1 MLDPKSALPQ
11 RFWDKTRSEDT
22 GYRTPCL
29 TWTAFK
35 QPNGYGKFGLNG
47 KSQYAHRV
55 AYEALIGPIAA
66 GLMIDHL
73 CRNRACV
80 NVEHM
85 EAVTN
90 KVNIL
95 RGETIM
101 AANAAKTHCPNGHE
115 YTEENTYISPSS
127 GGRTCRTCI
136 REWRAKRSEREKAE
150 RRAKPKEE
158 PTHCRNGHPIND
170 ANRYITPRGWRAC
183 RACTRDSKARYNERK
198 KQR

>member
-1 MLDPKSALPQ
+1 MTNPKSALPQ
-11 RFWDKTRSEDT
+11 RFWDKTRSEET
-22 GYRTPCL
+22 GYATPCL

-35 QPNGYGKFGLNG
+35 QSNGYGKFGLDG

-55 AYEALIGPIAA
+55 AYTALVAPIPD

-90 KVNIL
+90 QINIL

-101 AANAAKTHCPNGHE
+101 ATNAAKTHCPQGHE
-115 YTEENTYISPSS
+115 YTEGNTYISPSS
-127 GGRTCRTCI
+127 GGRTCRTCM
-136 REWRAKRSEREKAE
+136 REGRVKRSEREKAE
-150 RRAKPKEE
+150 RRKNPKVEK
-158 PTHCRNGHPIND
+158 THCKRGHAFD
-170 ANRYITPRGWRAC
+170 KANTYNRPDGARIC
-183 RACTRDSKARYNERK
+183 RACHRDHKARYAERK
-198 KQR
+198 KQP